1 MFLWKKEFELGIGSI
16 DDQHK
21 MLLEIGNRINDLLI
35 NHEEDDDNYDEIFT
49 VIEELKDYTV
59 YHFSTEEELF
69 IKYKY
74 PEYDEHKKEHDD
86 FIAYIESVNL
96 ENIDDNQKMFLKEL
110 LGKIVQWVFKH
121 IITTDFMYKDYLLK
135 LGMK

>member
-1 MFLWKKEFELGIGSI
+1 MRIANLDAFLKLAW
-16 DDQHK
+16 
-21 MLLEIGNRINDLLI
+21 
-35 NHEEDDDNYDEIFT
+35 
-49 VIEELKDYTV
+49 
-59 YHFSTEEELF
+59 
-69 IKYKY
+69 
-74 PEYDEHKKEHDD
+74 
-86 FIAYIESVNL
+86 NL